1 MAIICA
7 CLPVLRVV
15 IITFGHRYL
24 GWSMVGS
31 AIGGNDKPTGSSGGY
46 SHGTRASAS
55 TTARRA
61 RMSQSRH
68 HHNGVTSAATAAA
81 AGGPTDGP
89 RGDFIRLDD
98 LEHGPVSRDGADDD
112 DDTVVQQGPSEKGS
126 AEKAA
131 GRRNTIV
138 VTRKIS
144 IRSDV

>member
-31 AIGGNDKPTGSSGGY
+31 AIGGNDKHKGASGQ
-46 SHGTRASAS
+46 SHGTGASAS
-55 TTARRA
+55 TARRN
-61 RMSQSRH
+61 RLSLSQSRH
-68 HHNGVTSAATAAA
+68 NHVGPAAAAAAA
-81 AGGPTDGP
+81 AGPGP